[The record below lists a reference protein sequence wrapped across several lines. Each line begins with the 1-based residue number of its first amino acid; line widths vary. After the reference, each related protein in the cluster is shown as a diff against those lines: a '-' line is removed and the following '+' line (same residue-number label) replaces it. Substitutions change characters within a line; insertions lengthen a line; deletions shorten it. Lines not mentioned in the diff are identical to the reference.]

1 MRRKITISIGRGLH
15 SLVVRLGLAATLRVA
30 QFLHLLMLMALIG
43 FGIVAKLGTV
53 YFALMVPIAATLIYE
68 HRSARAL
75 DDVTSI
81 NRAFFNSNAFV
92 SAVFLAAVCADRML

>member
-1 MRRKITISIGRGLH
+1 
-15 SLVVRLGLAATLRVA
+15 
-30 QFLHLLMLMALIG
+30 MLIALIG
-43 FGIVAKLGTV
+43 FGIVAKLDTV

-75 DDVTSI
+75 DDVISI

-92 SAVFLAAVCADRML
+92 SGVFLVAVCFDRLL